1 MEVDRLPIKQER
13 HCTNC
18 EHCKKHYTY
27 TIDKAE
33 FDGMSCEITKALVR
47 IVGKDKK
54 VYGLLFK
61 QCPLAEKK
69 GEL

>member
-1 MEVDRLPIKQER
+1 MEIERLDNKKER

-18 EHCKKHYTY
+18 EYCKKHYLY
-27 TIDKAE
+27 CSNKAE
-33 FDGMSCEITKALVR
+33 LDGMSCDITNASVR
-47 IVGKDKK
+47 IVGTDEK

-61 QCPLAEKK
+61 QCPLAKK

>member
-1 MEVDRLPIKQER
+1 MEIEKLANQKER

-18 EHCKKHYTY
+18 KYCNRHYTY
-27 TIDKAE
+27 MPDKADL
-33 FDGMSCEITKALVR
+33 DGVSCDITNASVR
-47 IVGKDKK
+47 IVGKDKT

>member
-1 MEVDRLPIKQER
+1 MEIERLPNKKER

-18 EHCKKHYTY
+18 EYCKKHYLYATER
-27 TIDKAE
+27 AE
-33 FDGMSCEITKALVR
+33 LEGVSCDITNASVR
-47 IVGKDKK
+47 IVGKDKT

>member
-1 MEVDRLPIKQER
+1 MEIERLPNKKER

-18 EHCKKHYTY
+18 AYCKKHHLYT
-27 TIDKAE
+27 TDKAE
-33 FDGMSCEITKALVR
+33 LDGISCEITNASVR
-47 IVGKDKK
+47 IVGKDKT